1 MRHLTVS
8 IHAPPDA
15 YATPIWRCRTW
26 LGPAAS
32 LQVQPETPA
41 HFAKFNMSL
50 ASESCCHASEYS
62 CRNWSFTSH
71 GRGGPRISPRT
82 ARRCASVPRKQNPQ
96 PNDQCGQCYGSSDEQ
111 QSFLD
116 PELISVYLRRVSGGI
131 KLIHLS
137 LVENARAGGGSIA
150 SRSCPFPD
158 WAPPYPVWRI

>member
-1 MRHLTVS
+1 
-8 IHAPPDA
+8 
-15 YATPIWRCRTW
+15 
-26 LGPAAS
+26 
-32 LQVQPETPA
+32 
-41 HFAKFNMSL
+41 MSL

-158 WAPPYPVWRI
+158 WAPPYPVWRIRAKLRYTVPQSTCIKTSPGGASLSSSRQPGTWC